1 MNSPNILLIC
11 VDQWRGDCLS
21 IDGHPVVRTP
31 YLDRLASRGARFRHA
46 YSATP
51 TCIPARTALMTGLSQ
66 QTHHRVGYLDGVPFE
81 HQVTLP
87 AVLRG
92 AGYQTQAI
100 GKLHVYPER
109 ARIGFDNVILHDG
122 YLHQARR
129 RSRPFEEIDDYLP
142 WLRSRATESTV
153 ADYADHGIG
162 CNSVPARPWPRAEAL
177 HPTNW
182 TVTEAISWLYR
193 RDPTAPFFLYLSFH
207 RPHPPYDPPSWAF
220 ETYLDTPPYRPVVGD
235 WWQEYAEHRDDH
247 NPEALVARM
256 DQRTLHRARAGY
268 YGHMTHIDQ
277 QINRFLEA
285 LAEFGLAKDTYLAFV
300 SDHGEMLGE
309 HNLFRKGFPYE
320 GSARIPFLLHGPA
333 SSGIAAGT
341 VRDEVV
347 ELRDVMPTLL
357 DCAGVPVPDGVEG
370 RSVLPLARG
379 GDGVLQLPRGG
390 DRGDGGEWRRWLHGE
405 HTLLGQSLQFVTDGR
420 TKYVWLS
427 GTGHEQLFDLD
438 GDPGETVNLAGAPA
452 HAGTLETW
460 RARLIDALSG
470 RPEGYVRD
478 GALVPGREPVL
489 SIA

>member
-1 MNSPNILLIC
+1 MNTPNILLIC

-21 IDGHPVVRTP
+21 IDDHPVVRTP

-51 TCIPARTALMTGLSQ
+51 TCVPARTGLMTGLGQRS
-66 QTHHRVGYLDGVPFE
+66 HRRVGYLDGMPFE
-81 HQVTLP
+81 HEVTLP
-87 AVLRG
+87 GVLRG

-142 WLRSRATESTV
+142 WLRSQASASAV
-153 ADYADHGIG
+153 ADYTEHGIG
-162 CNSVPARPWPRAEAL
+162 CNSVPARPWPREEAL

-182 TVTEAISWLYR
+182 LVTEAISWLYR

-207 RPHPPYDPPSWAF
+207 RPHPPYDPPGWAF
-220 ETYLDTPPYRPVVGD
+220 DTYLDAPPYRPVVGD
-235 WWQEYAEHRDDH
+235 WWEEFAQYRDDH
-247 NPEALVARM
+247 NPEAWVARM
-256 DQRTLHRARAGY
+256 DSRTLHRARAGY
-268 YGHMTHIDQ
+268 YGHMTHLDQ

-285 LAEFGLAKDTYLAFV
+285 LAEFGLAKDTYVAFV

-309 HNLFRKGFPYE
+309 HHLFRKGFPYE
-320 GSARIPFLLHGPA
+320 GSTRIPFLLTGPPG
-333 SSGIAAGT
+333 SGIAAGT

-357 DCAGVPVPDGVEG
+357 DCAGVPIPSNVEG
-370 RSVLPLARG
+370 RSVLGLARG
-379 GDGVLQLPRGG
+379 GDDPDWRG
-390 DRGDGGEWRRWLHGE
+390 WLHGE
-405 HTLLGQSLQFVTDGR
+405 HTLLDQSLQFVTDGH

-427 GTGHEQLFDLD
+427 GSGHEQLFDLD
-438 GDPGETVNLAGAPA
+438 EDPAETVNLAARPG
-452 HAGTLETW
+452 HAEAVELW
-460 RARLIDALSG
+460 RGRLVGELSG

-478 GALVPGREPVL
+478 GRLVPGRAPVL
-489 SIA
+489 TIPANP